1 MAKERTYRIR
11 LTQTQLEIVQRL
23 LEEAATSA
31 SGEQVA
37 ELEKIDGKIYEVLF
51 PSMARPTAKPSNER
65 IHSDW
70 PACVSFV
77 DSLRARARCGLSA

>member
-1 MAKERTYRIR
+1 
-11 LTQTQLEIVQRL
+11 
-23 LEEAATSA
+23 
-31 SGEQVA
+31 VA